1 MSHAPDVARL
11 QRISLELLDRPAP
24 LRGFLHNRNHSK
36 GTALQ
41 PAGHS
46 FFALGDHKVDLLE
59 SSFCCLPVNALEESS
74 DVIGSFQ
81 TVVDHESVFEDIQDK
96 NGVTPRRMPRIVFIN
111 PASVRS
117 GAS

>member
-1 MSHAPDVARL
+1 MSHGPDVARL

-24 LRGFLHNRNHSK
+24 LRGFLHNRHHSK

-59 SSFCCLPVNALEESS
+59 SSFYCLPVNALEESS
-74 DVIGSFQ
+74 
-81 TVVDHESVFEDIQDK
+81 EA
-96 NGVTPRRMPRIVFIN
+96 PRAPARGICGEAKRNSAEATRRLKAVPR
-111 PASVRS
+111 
-117 GAS
+117 